1 MADQLLMLREQ
12 RTIEHLDM
20 CVFAA
25 ERGIPASPIVIETC
39 RAFVD
44 AMKQGF
50 MERYSVPAPI
60 PEKATLEVEEP
71 KEE

>member
-1 MADQLLMLREQ
+1 MTDQLLMLREQ

-25 ERGIPASPIVIETC
+25 ERGIPASPIVIETSK
-39 RAFVD
+39 AFVD

-50 MERYSVPAPI
+50 FTRYNAHNTSGYK
-60 PEKATLEVEEP
+60 PECNIQCI
-71 KEE
+71 